1 MQTENIYPAVPENAP
16 GQAGHAEAQRPAS
29 APVFSPQVQY
39 GSAPVPA
46 QPMIIPEPPA
56 PAALTDPGTD
66 KPIPV
71 LEVLSVRGV
80 EYGMMTIV
88 LWIGALTLAW
98 VVLNMLNGSRGFN
111 YVVVPTSALVI
122 CVPIFGWF
130 FLRLKKAEL
139 ADPGLRFD
147 PSKRRWSQI
156 TQIIAYTAVLVNLIY
171 FVYVLLQ
178 HASSSHGSSIPKA
191 LANLAVVLVIA
202 GGVLAYYWRDEHRL
216 IK

>member
-1 MQTENIYPAVPENAP
+1 MSPLDFQSHPPHKPATPTPLEHNIFSGPQSSAVVPPA
-16 GQAGHAEAQRPAS
+16 
-29 APVFSPQVQY
+29 
-39 GSAPVPA
+39 
-46 QPMIIPEPPA
+46 PPA
-56 PAALTDPGTD
+56 PAKLEPTNTDQ
-66 KPIPV
+66 PV
-71 LEVLSVRGV
+71 AVVEVLSVRGV

-88 LWIGALTLAW
+88 LWIGTITLTW

-111 YVVVPTSALVI
+111 YVVVPTSALIV

-139 ADPGLRFD
+139 ANPSLRFD

-171 FVYVLLQ
+171 FAYVVLQ
-178 HASSSHGSSIPKA
+178 HTSGGSSTSIPKS
-191 LANLAVVLVIA
+191 LVNLVVILVIA
-202 GGVLAYYWRDEHRL
+202 GGILAYYWHDEHRL